1 MTSDDDSNIS
11 SMDSKDSSI
20 THLNDL
26 NDGNSNQLQ
35 VILHLLNEFVTTT
48 TMQLC
53 AYPQYLIILSRII
66 LTFRQ

>member
-1 MTSDDDSNIS
+1 MTADDDSDIFS
-11 SMDSKDSSI
+11 TESKDSSI
-20 THLNDL
+20 THL